1 VDRLDLAA
9 CRLIV
14 LQTPVPLLQA
24 LQGAAGTVARHRPFI
39 VAGLLRPEDVEAW
52 QRALPEANY
61 IVRTYRLKDL
71 DEALASRPDD
81 GSLILIAEPRKT
93 LLSGEKT

>member
-1 VDRLDLAA
+1 M
-9 CRLIV
+9 
-14 LQTPVPLLQA
+14 
-24 LQGAAGTVARHRPFI
+24 
-39 VAGLLRPEDVEAW
+39 EAW
-52 QRALPEANY
+52 LRALPDANY

-71 DEALASRPDD
+71 DDALPSRPDD